1 MLRISLLLL
10 ALALA
15 ACGRGVPDDARIVVA
30 GDSVMAWNRV
40 EGGSVADGLSRA
52 FGVPVGDVSL
62 PYASVS
68 GVTGAGPLNIA
79 RQAEGLD
86 APWIVMNGGANDLG
100 INCGRAN
107 QGMLEALITPDGSK
121 GAIPNLVRGLTARGS
136 RVVWADYYTSP
147 KFAGTPCARLYADME
162 QRLER
167 MAAAMPAVL
176 LVDMGDVIATSDP
189 AMFDSDRI
197 HPSPEGSRRIA
208 ALVAEAIRAADPA
221 LR

>member
-1 MLRISLLLL
+1 MLRIGLLFL
-10 ALALA
+10 ALTLG
-15 ACGRGVPDDARIVVA
+15 ACGRGVPDDARVVVA

-40 EGGSVADGLSRA
+40 EGASVADGLSRA
-52 FGVPVGDVSL
+52 LDVPVGDVSL

-79 RQAEGLD
+79 RQVGGLD
-86 APWIVMNGGANDLG
+86 APWVVVNGGANDLG
-100 INCGRAN
+100 IGCGRAN

-147 KFAGTPCARLYADME
+147 KFAGTACARLYADME
-162 QRLER
+162 QRLGR
-167 MAAAMPAVL
+167 MAAIMPAVL
-176 LVDMGDVIATSDP
+176 MVDMGDVIATSDP

-208 ALVAEAIRAADPA
+208 ALVAEAIRAADPT